1 MILAKEFLIMSL
13 NTLNVA
19 VVCPL
24 LGFET
29 TYTVHSFIH
38 LFSVDLLQDCGRDGL
53 KEPGAMGSGS
63 DITTL
68 SM

>member
-1 MILAKEFLIMSL
+1 MSL
-13 NTLNVA
+13 NTLYVA
-19 VVCPL
+19 VIYPL

-29 TYTVHSFIH
+29 TYIVI
-38 LFSVDLLQDCGRDGL
+38 CRREGL

-68 SM
+68 ST